1 MEFTFVAAMRS
12 VGLEDV
18 AIAGFQFF
26 EDAGF
31 VYDSGTAIVGEC
43 AEKDGIFAVFGIHG
57 AELGKV
63 FTQEGIC
70 LFLGELYATAV
81 WLARLNLVAISNVR
95 PVPRLMEC
103 LEMLDY
109 QNCPFKERQLHDTS
123 LGGEGWRSDREGHYR
138 H

>member
-43 AEKDGIFAVFGIHG
+43 AEKNGILAVLGVES
-57 AELGKV
+57 AELSEV
-63 FTQEGIC
+63 FSE
-70 LFLGELYATAV
+70 
-81 WLARLNLVAISNVR
+81 
-95 PVPRLMEC
+95 
-103 LEMLDY
+103 
-109 QNCPFKERQLHDTS
+109 
-123 LGGEGWRSDREGHYR
+123 
-138 H
+138 